1 MTKAIEAL
9 KSVFVNAAAQHE
21 VVKTEAL
28 TKLETTEV
36 VEERTALLKTAKRAQ
51 THETYNAAL
60 AEMSDKALALL
71 HAHKLDAQALAAQS
85 RECKKRSIAM
95 LEAVAHSTRVR
106 DKALDALLQR
116 LAAKSDASL
125 TISQIQR
132 EMQHETATQASYFKT
147 FAAFFKFAQ
156 YSASDKK
163 VTFDYS
169 NAFLKALIEVYNK

>member
-1 MTKAIEAL
+1 MTKAIDALKNVFTVAANEHESVKNEAL
-9 KSVFVNAAAQHE
+9 Q
-21 VVKTEAL
+21 
-28 TKLETTEV
+28 KLETVEAQ
-36 VEERTALLKTAKRAQ
+36 EERDALVKTAKRAK
-51 THETYNAAL
+51 THEVYTQAL
-60 AEMSDKALALL
+60 ADMSDKALALL
-71 HAHKLDAQALAAQS
+71 HAHKLDAAALAAQS

-116 LAAKSDASL
+116 LAAKSDSSL
-125 TISQIQR
+125 TIAQIQR
-132 EMQHETATQASYFKT
+132 EMQHETTTQASYFKT

-169 NAFLKALIEVYNK
+169 NAFLKALIEVYSK